1 MLLIEIYQ
9 IRRPMTSKRIRTA
22 LLFFSRN
29 FVQAWL
35 HINSINHHFLVYLL
49 HKKQLAKD
57 LSFLHSTLK
66 CLFKGTLLHCKKVY
80 TTTCSK
86 YQHLTNLSAINLL
99 RVSQDNDVDI
109 YRPHTKLREGNVF
122 TLHLSVI
129 LFMEGGSLSREGL
142 CPGGLCPGRSLSR
155 GSVSRG
161 SLSQR
166 LPPPVRWKGGRYAS
180 YWNAFLSFYKLPL
193 VVVQDRV

>member
-1 MLLIEIYQ
+1 MKYKQRRFRGNDKFDFFSQTILNIMLLIEIYK

-66 CLFKGTLLHCKKVY
+66 CLLKGTLLHCKKVY

-99 RVSQDNDVDI
+99 WVSQDNDVDI

-122 TLHLSVI
+122 TPVCDSVH
-129 LFMEGGSLSREGL
+129 GGVSVQGGL
-142 CPGGLCPGRSLSR
+142 CPGGLCHRDS
-155 GSVSRG
+155 
-161 SLSQR
+161 
-166 LPPPVRWKGGRYAS
+166 PPFTVA
-180 YWNAFLSFYKLPL
+180 
-193 VVVQDRV
+193 